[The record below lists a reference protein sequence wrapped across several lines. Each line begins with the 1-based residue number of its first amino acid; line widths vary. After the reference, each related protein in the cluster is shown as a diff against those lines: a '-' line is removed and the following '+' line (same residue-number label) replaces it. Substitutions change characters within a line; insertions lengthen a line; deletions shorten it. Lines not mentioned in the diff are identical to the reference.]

1 MPSSVKNKVCDNGQF
16 GIFMDIILGKSDLK
30 KKIKYTIQM
39 CRVFPFSIH
48 WLNDSDCW
56 LYQYSGSFLF
66 GIKKYFNNT
75 SLWVEYL
82 FQQSIYMDTEWKM
95 GKIDS
100 HPWILS
106 PIFFCFGIFI
116 TISRRKEHID
126 WLQILANKYN
136 FPPKLVCLFCFSCV
150 QFIGNS
156 HHSSIFF
163 LLSFFR
169 FDLSLNQMHLWNV
182 RSFVLAFNLF
192 SYYTRDSI

>member
-16 GIFMDIILGKSDLK
+16 GIFMDIILGKSD
-30 KKIKYTIQM
+30 
-39 CRVFPFSIH
+39 R
-48 WLNDSDCW
+48 W